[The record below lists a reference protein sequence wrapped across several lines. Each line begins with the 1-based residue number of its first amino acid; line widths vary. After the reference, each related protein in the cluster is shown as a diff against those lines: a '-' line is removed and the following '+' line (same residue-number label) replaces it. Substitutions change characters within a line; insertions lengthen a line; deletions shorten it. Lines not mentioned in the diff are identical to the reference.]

1 MLAKYKVL
9 IAGITAFLVAV
20 AGFFLL
26 RPEKPE
32 SPAQVA
38 QLHGKR
44 NIMVLGVDR
53 RSGDTGRSDTLF
65 VTMLDTSRNQAA
77 LLSVPRDTLVSIP
90 GHGWDKVNHAYAYGG
105 HDLSRKTLENF
116 LGIQINNYVLV
127 DFQGFIKLVDAIGG
141 VDIDVE
147 KPMQYAD
154 PYDGE
159 NGLVINLQ
167 PGRQHM
173 DGTTAIQYVRY
184 RDEEGDIGRV
194 ARQQKFMKAVFAKL
208 RSTSL
213 LTRAPEI
220 ARTLY
225 QSIETDLSVTD
236 LASLLVTFAKNV
248 SGTSQLETAMVQ
260 GSPAYLDDVSYWIP
274 NMMALRQQV
283 AQFQGVQPGESYKLA
298 AQIAKKKYDALL
310 GTNSVAGNGEKRQI
324 KVRSQEL
331 KKAVEQSRKMDRE
344 KGGPGN
350 PGQNGMG
357 IQSPGSSKSLPA
369 PRKKALRASIVN
381 CSGNPQAGSLA
392 AGDARAV
399 GFTVVSVTTGS
410 PMERTQVLIN
420 AGSREAEERAAN
432 LPFDYLLLQGAVSPG
447 SGDAVI
453 YVGRDYGK

>member
-260 GSPAYLDDVSYWIP
+260 GSPAYLDDISYWIP

-324 KVRSQEL
+324 QVRSQEL

-357 IQSPGSSKSLPA
+357 IQSLGSSKSLPA

>member
-248 SGTSQLETAMVQ
+248 SGTSQLETAMAQ
-260 GSPAYLDDVSYWIP
+260 GSPAYLDDISYWIP

-324 KVRSQEL
+324 QVRSQEL
-331 KKAVEQSRKMDRE
+331 KKAVEQSRKMDRK

>member
-194 ARQQKFMKAVFAKL
+194 SRQQKFMKAVFAKL

-260 GSPAYLDDVSYWIP
+260 GSPAYLDDISYWIP

-283 AQFQGVQPGESYKLA
+283 AQFQGVQPGESDKLA

-324 KVRSQEL
+324 QVRSQEL

>member
-260 GSPAYLDDVSYWIP
+260 GSPAYLDDISYWIP

-324 KVRSQEL
+324 QVRSQEL

-357 IQSPGSSKSLPA
+357 IQSPGGSKSLPA

>member
-248 SGTSQLETAMVQ
+248 SWTSQLETAMVQ
-260 GSPAYLDDVSYWIP
+260 GSPAYLDDISYWIP

-324 KVRSQEL
+324 QVRSQEL

-357 IQSPGSSKSLPA
+357 IQSLGSSKSLPA

>member
-77 LLSVPRDTLVSIP
+77 LLSIPRDTLVSIP

-208 RSTSL
+208 RSASL

-260 GSPAYLDDVSYWIP
+260 GSPAYLDDISYWIP

-324 KVRSQEL
+324 QVRSQEL

-350 PGQNGMG
+350 PRQNGMG

>member
-77 LLSVPRDTLVSIP
+77 LLSIPRDTLVSIP

-208 RSTSL
+208 RSASL

-260 GSPAYLDDVSYWIP
+260 GSPAYLDDISYWIP

-298 AQIAKKKYDALL
+298 AQIAKKKNDALL

-331 KKAVEQSRKMDRE
+331 KKAVEQSRKMDRK

>member
-141 VDIDVE
+141 GGIDVE

-194 ARQQKFMKAVFAKL
+194 DRQQKFMKAVFAKL

-260 GSPAYLDDVSYWIP
+260 GSPAYLDDISYWIP

-324 KVRSQEL
+324 QVRSQEL

>member
-248 SGTSQLETAMVQ
+248 SGTSQLGNSYGPGKSRLSGRYQ
-260 GSPAYLDDVSYWIP
+260 LLDPQYD
-274 NMMALRQQV
+274 
-283 AQFQGVQPGESYKLA
+283 GA
-298 AQIAKKKYDALL
+298 AAA
-310 GTNSVAGNGEKRQI
+310 
-324 KVRSQEL
+324 
-331 KKAVEQSRKMDRE
+331 
-344 KGGPGN
+344 GGPI
-350 PGQNGMG
+350 PGCAARGKLQTG
-357 IQSPGSSKSLPA
+357 GSDRQEK
-369 PRKKALRASIVN
+369 I
-381 CSGNPQAGSLA
+381 
-392 AGDARAV
+392 
-399 GFTVVSVTTGS
+399 
-410 PMERTQVLIN
+410 
-420 AGSREAEERAAN
+420 
-432 LPFDYLLLQGAVSPG
+432 
-447 SGDAVI
+447 
-453 YVGRDYGK
+453 

>member
-194 ARQQKFMKAVFAKL
+194 DRQQKFMKAVFAKL

-260 GSPAYLDDVSYWIP
+260 GSPAYLDDISYWIP

-324 KVRSQEL
+324 QVRSQEL

>member
-194 ARQQKFMKAVFAKL
+194 SRQQKFMKAVFAKL

-260 GSPAYLDDVSYWIP
+260 GSPAYLDDISYWIP

-324 KVRSQEL
+324 QVRSQEL

>member
-236 LASLLVTFAKNV
+236 LASLLVTFAKNI

-260 GSPAYLDDVSYWIP
+260 GSPAYLDDISYWIP

-324 KVRSQEL
+324 QVRSQEL

-357 IQSPGSSKSLPA
+357 IQSLGSSKSLPA

>member
-32 SPAQVA
+32 SPAQVG

-147 KPMQYAD
+147 KTMQYAD

-236 LASLLVTFAKNV
+236 LASLLMTFAKNV

-260 GSPAYLDDVSYWIP
+260 GSPAYLDDISYWIP

-324 KVRSQEL
+324 KVQNQEL

-344 KGGPGN
+344 KGGTGN

-357 IQSPGSSKSLPA
+357 IQRPGGSKSLPA

-381 CSGNPQAGSLA
+381 CSGNPQAGALA

>member
-1 MLAKYKVL
+1 MAKYKVL

-194 ARQQKFMKAVFAKL
+194 SRQQKFMKAVFAKL

-260 GSPAYLDDVSYWIP
+260 GSPAYLDDISYWIP

-324 KVRSQEL
+324 QVRSQEL

>member
-90 GHGWDKVNHAYAYGG
+90 GHGWDKVNHTYAYGG

-194 ARQQKFMKAVFAKL
+194 DRQQKFMKAVFAKL

-260 GSPAYLDDVSYWIP
+260 GSPAYLDDISYWIP

-324 KVRSQEL
+324 QVRSQEL

>member
-77 LLSVPRDTLVSIP
+77 LLSVPRDTLVSIL

-260 GSPAYLDDVSYWIP
+260 GSPAYLDDISYWIP

-324 KVRSQEL
+324 QVRSQEL

-357 IQSPGSSKSLPA
+357 IQSLGSSKSLPA

>member
-26 RPEKPE
+26 RSEKPE

-167 PGRQHM
+167 SGRQHM

-260 GSPAYLDDVSYWIP
+260 GSPAYLDDISYWIP

-324 KVRSQEL
+324 KVWSQEL

>member
-194 ARQQKFMKAVFAKL
+194 SRQQKFMKAVFAKL

-260 GSPAYLDDVSYWIP
+260 GSPAYLDDISYWIP

-324 KVRSQEL
+324 QVRSQEL

-420 AGSREAEERAAN
+420 AGSRETEERAAN

>member
-260 GSPAYLDDVSYWIP
+260 GSPAYLDDISYWIP

-324 KVRSQEL
+324 QVRSQEL

>member
-194 ARQQKFMKAVFAKL
+194 SRQQKFMKAVFAKL

-260 GSPAYLDDVSYWIP
+260 GSPAYLDDISYWIP

-324 KVRSQEL
+324 QVRSQEL

-453 YVGRDYGK
+453 YVGRDYGE

>member
-26 RPEKPE
+26 RSEKPE

-167 PGRQHM
+167 SGRQHM

-260 GSPAYLDDVSYWIP
+260 GSPAYLDDISYWIP

-310 GTNSVAGNGEKRQI
+310 GQTAWPATEKNGRL
-324 KVRSQEL
+324 RS
-331 KKAVEQSRKMDRE
+331 
-344 KGGPGN
+344 G
-350 PGQNGMG
+350 
-357 IQSPGSSKSLPA
+357 
-369 PRKKALRASIVN
+369 
-381 CSGNPQAGSLA
+381 
-392 AGDARAV
+392 AR
-399 GFTVVSVTTGS
+399 
-410 PMERTQVLIN
+410 N
-420 AGSREAEERAAN
+420 
-432 LPFDYLLLQGAVSPG
+432 
-447 SGDAVI
+447 
-453 YVGRDYGK
+453 

>member
-260 GSPAYLDDVSYWIP
+260 GSPAYLDDISYWIS

-324 KVRSQEL
+324 QVRSQEL

-357 IQSPGSSKSLPA
+357 IQSLGSSKSLPA

>member
-53 RSGDTGRSDTLF
+53 RSGDTGRSHTLF

-105 HDLSRKTLENF
+105 PDLSRKTLENF

-260 GSPAYLDDVSYWIP
+260 GSPAYLDDISYWIP

-324 KVRSQEL
+324 QVRSQEL

>member
-90 GHGWDKVNHAYAYGG
+90 GHGWDKVNHAYGG

-260 GSPAYLDDVSYWIP
+260 GSPAYLDDISYWIP

-324 KVRSQEL
+324 QVRSQEL

-357 IQSPGSSKSLPA
+357 IQSLGSSKSLPA

>member
-260 GSPAYLDDVSYWIP
+260 GSPAYLDDISYWIP

-324 KVRSQEL
+324 QVRSQEL
-331 KKAVEQSRKMDRE
+331 KKAVEQSRKMDRK

>member
-194 ARQQKFMKAVFAKL
+194 SRQQKFMKAVFAKL

-260 GSPAYLDDVSYWIP
+260 GSPAYLDDISYWIP

-324 KVRSQEL
+324 QVWSQEL

-420 AGSREAEERAAN
+420 AGSRETEERAAN

>member
-260 GSPAYLDDVSYWIP
+260 GSPAYLDDISYWIP

-324 KVRSQEL
+324 QVRSQEL

-420 AGSREAEERAAN
+420 AGSRDAEERAAN

>member
-90 GHGWDKVNHAYAYGG
+90 GHGWDKVNHAYAYGD

-194 ARQQKFMKAVFAKL
+194 DRQQKFMKAVFAKL

-260 GSPAYLDDVSYWIP
+260 GSPAYLDDISYWIP

-324 KVRSQEL
+324 QVRSQEL

>member
-105 HDLSRKTLENF
+105 HELSRKTLENF

-147 KPMQYAD
+147 KTMQYAD

-260 GSPAYLDDVSYWIP
+260 GSPAYLDDISYWIP

-324 KVRSQEL
+324 KVQNQEL

-357 IQSPGSSKSLPA
+357 IQRPGGSKSLPA
-369 PRKKALRASIVN
+369 TRKKALRASIVN
-381 CSGNPQAGSLA
+381 CSGNPQAGALA

-399 GFTVVSVTTGS
+399 GFTVVSVATGS